1 MTALT
6 VFFLFF
12 AGSRTIEAQSNNT
25 MEELVFTVYP
35 DGFTAVDH
43 FTEVDPTLVRVNIT
57 LFGSLFQDILVE
69 DQDGLPLDFSLKNH
83 EMTIDVLG
91 SYSVSIYYVTPDLTD
106 KSGQLWFFKVSTPV
120 LSSVLFPE
128 DTTVVGFNVNP
139 IAVGSLEG
147 SPLLTMP
154 AGDFE
159 ISYIVG
165 VVGTREHALAVII
178 DAESTVEEIKKSGV
192 RSTEAENLLQQAYTA
207 FNAEQYVEAEQLADE
222 AKKVALSAS
231 AAESSAKEAI
241 DSATEKISAALDEGR
256 TVGLDT
262 ARSLL
267 EEAEEAYTSGNYADS
282 EALALQAESA
292 ADTAE
297 ASGPPISSLVFLI
310 VAFTF
315 VFIAAVFLLRIRK
328 PKLEKSVGAVDLDG
342 IFEETPNLRLD
353 DREVIRFL
361 AKFGGEAFISE
372 IRERFDIPRT
382 SAWRMIRRLQREEVV
397 VVKKIGGQNLV
408 KINSKYLVGG
418 RRAHEIG

>member
-12 AGSRTIEAQSNNT
+12 VGSRIIEAQSNKT

-43 FTEVDPTLVRVNIT
+43 FTEVDTTHVRVNIT
-57 LFGSLFQDILVE
+57 LFGSLFQDVFVE
-69 DQDGLPLDFSLKNH
+69 DQDGLPLDFSLINQ
-83 EMTIDVLG
+83 EITIDTLG
-91 SYSVSIYYVTPDLTD
+91 SYSVSIYYVTPDLTY

-139 IAVGSLEG
+139 ITVGSLEG

-178 DAESTVEEIKKSGV
+178 DAESTIEESKRSGV
-192 RSTEAENLLQQAYTA
+192 IVTEAEKLLQQAYAA
-207 FNAEQYVEAEQLADE
+207 FNVEQYVEAEQLAGE
-222 AKKVALSAS
+222 AKKAALGAI

-241 DSATEKISAALDEGR
+241 DSATEKISGALEEGR
-256 TVGLDT
+256 NVGLDT

-267 EEAEEAYTSGNYADS
+267 EEAEEAYSSGKYADS
-282 EALALQAESA
+282 EDLALQAGSA

-297 ASGPPISSLVFLI
+297 APRPPISSFIYLI
-310 VAFTF
+310 VAITL
-315 VFIAAVFLLRIRK
+315 VFIIAIFFLRIRK
-328 PKLEKSVGAVDLDG
+328 PKLEDPVGAVDLDR
-342 IFEETPNLRLD
+342 IFEENPNLRLD

-372 IRERFDIPRT
+372 IRGRFDIPRT

-397 VVKKIGGQNLV
+397 EVRKIGGQNLV
-408 KINSKYLVGG
+408 KIKSKYLAEG
-418 RRAHEIG
+418 RRARGIG